1 MKNILVFIVIMV
13 ISSCAKLELEEIMD
27 STVPEKA
34 DPISDVTTK
43 SEGHDWQVFSL
54 YFLDKNTKQRLAK
67 FRKVWNESQWYY
79 QAVDSIEDYKVLSD
93 IADPYIMGSSYELG
107 ELKSSW
113 IFGGGSTGIHSG
125 GECHEANRRYMWRLA
140 TGKEA
145 KDE

>member
-54 YFLDKNTKQRLAK
+54 YFLDKNPKQRLAK

-107 ELKSSW
+107 ELKSSF
-113 IFGGGSTGIHSG
+113 IYGGDSIRIHRCG
-125 GECHEANRRYMWRLA
+125 DYPKENPRYSLLVV
-140 TGKEA
+140 TVKEG

>member
-54 YFLDKNTKQRLAK
+54 YFLDKNTKQS
-67 FRKVWNESQWYY
+67 V
-79 QAVDSIEDYKVLSD
+79 
-93 IADPYIMGSSYELG
+93 
-107 ELKSSW
+107 
-113 IFGGGSTGIHSG
+113 
-125 GECHEANRRYMWRLA
+125 RYC
-140 TGKEA
+140 
-145 KDE
+145 